1 LFFCFFVF
9 FIFLF
14 FLLSSLQIGYWKNIQ
29 TTSGRYLEVKPNFLL
44 QTIDFV
50 GFNVNNVA
58 TTSFPKR
65 YMHTAVAVSTG
76 FTRQNANSVDE
87 ADKSDDEK
95 INLIREPRESLMVY
109 GGSGERNIALGNDWN
124 QYGMPWGGSD
134 PDLFA
139 ICLDKSE
146 DRYCLQARNLGD

>member
-1 LFFCFFVF
+1 
-9 FIFLF
+9 
-14 FLLSSLQIGYWKNIQ
+14 LQIGYWKNIQ

-76 FTRQNANSVDE
+76 FTRQNANSVDDKE
-87 ADKSDDEK
+87 AEKSDNEK